1 MIEDA
6 YLISYYD
13 NNSKS
18 FHNSMQYGANK
29 RDVVISFNK
38 NHRNSAILNIIEL

>member
-1 MIEDA
+1 MIKNV

-13 NNSKS
+13 NTSKS
-18 FHNSMQYGANK
+18 FHNSMEYGADK